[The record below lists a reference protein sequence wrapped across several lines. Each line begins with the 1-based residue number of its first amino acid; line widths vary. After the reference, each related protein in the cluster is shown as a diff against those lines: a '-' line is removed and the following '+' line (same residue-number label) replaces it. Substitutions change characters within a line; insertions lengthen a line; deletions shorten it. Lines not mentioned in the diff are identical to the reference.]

1 MQLTLASTSPA
12 REKVLNAAGVFP
24 RKVSPGVD
32 EEPAVA
38 ELVNPTP
45 AQYVQH
51 LATAKARA
59 VDGKLVLGGDSML
72 LIDGELQGKPHTRE
86 ETVRRWRQQRGKRA
100 ELVTGHALFDA
111 ATGQIYEEAVATQ
124 IQFADVSDRAI
135 EAYAATGEP
144 LECAGAFTLEAL
156 GGWFIESIDGHPSAV
171 IGLSLPA
178 LRRGLA
184 HFGYDFCDLWG

>member
-32 EEPAVA
+32 EEATVA
-38 ELVNPTP
+38 GLVNPTP

-59 VDGKLVLGGDSML
+59 VGGELVLGGDSML

-100 ELVTGHALFDA
+100 ELVTGHALIDA
-111 ATGQIYEEAVATQ
+111 ATGQIYEEVVATQ

-156 GGWFIESIDGHPSAV
+156 GGWFIEHIDGHPSAV

-178 LRRGLA
+178 LRRGLDY
-184 HFGYDFCDLWG
+184 FGYDFCDLWG

>member
-1 MQLTLASTSPA
+1 MKLTLASTSPA
-12 REKVLNAAGVFP
+12 REKVLNAAGIYP
-24 RKVSPGVD
+24 RKVAPGVD
-32 EEPAVA
+32 EEAAVA
-38 ELVNPTP
+38 KLVNPSP
-45 AQYVQH
+45 AEYVQH

-59 VDGKLVLGGDSML
+59 VEGELVLGGDSML
-72 LIDGELQGKPHTRE
+72 LIDGELQGKPHTHE

-100 ELVTGHALFDA
+100 ELITGHALIDA
-111 ATGQIYEEAVATQ
+111 ATGQLYEEVVATT

-184 HFGYDFCDLWG
+184 SFGYDFSDLWD

>member
-12 REKVLNAAGVFP
+12 REKVLNAAGVYP

-32 EEPAVA
+32 EEAAVA

-59 VDGKLVLGGDSML
+59 VEGELVLGGDSML

-100 ELVTGHALFDA
+100 ELITGHALIDA
-111 ATGQIYEEAVATQ
+111 ASGQIYEEVVATQ
-124 IQFADVSDRAI
+124 IQFADVSDRSI

-144 LECAGAFTLEAL
+144 LECAGGFTLEAL

-184 HFGYDFCDLWG
+184 HFGYDFSDLWG